1 MTKVATGVLVLGT
14 QWGDEGKG
22 KFVDL
27 LTEEA
32 SLVVRFQGGHNA
44 GHTLII
50 GDEKTVLHLVPSG
63 ILHEHVTCAIGH
75 GVVVAPDALFQEVDD
90 LAARGVAVA
99 ERLVVSG
106 ACPLIMPY
114 HIALDQ
120 ARERAAGKDAIGTTG
135 RGIGPAYEDKAG
147 RRALRVHDL
156 LDLKTNQLKAKLQTI
171 VEYHNTA
178 LANFGEELIDVD
190 LMVEF
195 AEHYA
200 ERLKPY
206 VRDVPA
212 LIQSYRE
219 AGKAVLYEGAQGTLL
234 DVDQGT
240 YPFVTSSNTVSGAA
254 CTGSGVGP
262 SAITYVLGVAKA
274 YTTRVGA
281 GPFPTELFDEVGKEL
296 GERGHEFGATTGRE
310 RRCGWLDGVALKRA
324 CLINGVTGICL
335 TKLDVM
341 DTLTEVKICTHYE
354 MNGEVLDSPP
364 LGASGM
370 DACKPVY
377 ESMPGWQ
384 SATAGVTKMENLP
397 AAARNYIKRV
407 EQIVGVPIHIVS
419 TGPERN
425 EGIVLVNPFSA

>member
-1 MTKVATGVLVLGT
+1 MTNTASGVLVLGT

-27 LTEEA
+27 LTEQA

-75 GVVVAPDALFQEVDD
+75 GVVLAPDAFFKEVDD
-90 LAARGVAVA
+90 VVERGVNVDN
-99 ERLVVSG
+99 RLVVSG
-106 ACPLIMPY
+106 GCSLIMPY

-120 ARERAAGKDAIGTTG
+120 ARERAAGKDKIGTTG

-156 LDLKTNQLKAKLQTI
+156 FDLNTQALREKLQI
-171 VEYHNTA
+171 IADHHNTTFSHF
-178 LANFGEELIDVD
+178 NEELIDVD
-190 LMVEF
+190 LMLEF
-195 AEHYA
+195 AQSFG
-200 ERLKPY
+200 ERLKPF

-212 LIQSYRE
+212 LIESYRAE
-219 AGKAVLYEGAQGTLL
+219 GKSVLFEGAQGTLL

-262 SAITYVLGVAKA
+262 NAITYVLGVAKA

-296 GERGHEFGATTGRE
+296 GEKGHEFGATTGRQ
-310 RRCGWLDGVALKRA
+310 RRCGWLDAVALKRA
-324 CLINGVTGICL
+324 CLINGVSGICL

-341 DTLTEVKICTHYE
+341 DGLETVKICTHYE
-354 MNGEVLDSPP
+354 FNGETIDAPP
-364 LGASGM
+364 MGAVGM
-370 DACKPVY
+370 EACTPVY

-384 SATAGVTKMENLP
+384 AQTAGIKELDQLP
-397 AAARNYIKRV
+397 NAAHDYVKRI
-407 EQIVGVPIHIVS
+407 EDIVGVPIHIIS

-425 EGIVLVNPFSA
+425 EGIVLVSPFQ

>member
-1 MTKVATGVLVLGT
+1 MAKTASGVLVLGT

-27 LTEEA
+27 LTEQA

-50 GDEKTVLHLVPSG
+50 GEEKTVLHLVPSG
-63 ILHEHVTCAIGH
+63 ILHDHVTCAIGH
-75 GVVVAPDALFQEVDD
+75 GVVLAPDAFFKEVDD
-90 LAARGVAVA
+90 LVERGISV
-99 ERLVVSG
+99 ENRLVVSG
-106 ACPLIMPY
+106 GCPLIMPY

-120 ARERAAGKDAIGTTG
+120 AREKAAGKSKIGTTG

-156 LDLKTNQLKAKLQTI
+156 FDLNTEELREKLQSI
-171 VEYHNTA
+171 VDFHNTTFA
-178 LANFGEELIDVD
+178 HHGEELIDVD
-190 LMVEF
+190 LMLEF
-195 AEHYA
+195 AQTYA
-200 ERLKPY
+200 ARLEPF

-212 LIQSYRE
+212 LIESFR
-219 AGKAVLYEGAQGTLL
+219 ASAKSVLFEGAQGTLL

-240 YPFVTSSNTVSGAA
+240 YPFVTSSNTVSGSA

-281 GPFPTELFDEVGKEL
+281 GPFPTELFDEVGAEL
-296 GERGHEFGATTGRE
+296 GEKGDEFGATTGRK
-310 RRCGWLDGVALKRA
+310 RRCGWLDAVALKRA

-341 DTLTEVKICTHYE
+341 DGLESVKICTQYE
-354 MNGEVLDSPP
+354 LNGEIVDAPP
-364 LGASGM
+364 MGAVGLA
-370 DACKPVY
+370 ACKPVY
-377 ESMPGWQ
+377 ESLPGWQ
-384 SATAGVTKMENLP
+384 ANTAGVTEIDQLP
-397 AAARNYIKRV
+397 SAARDYVKRIESV
-407 EQIVGVPIHIVS
+407 IGVPVHIIS

-425 EGIVLVNPFSA
+425 EGIVLVNPFQ

>member
-1 MTKVATGVLVLGT
+1 MANTASGVLVLGT

-27 LTEEA
+27 LTEQA

-75 GVVVAPDALFQEVDD
+75 GVVLAPDAFFKEVDELVERGID
-90 LAARGVAVA
+90 LTN
-99 ERLVVSG
+99 RLLVSG
-106 ACPLIMPY
+106 GCPLIMPY

-120 ARERAAGKDAIGTTG
+120 ARESAAGKSKIGTTG

-156 LDLKTNQLKAKLQTI
+156 FDLNTTELREKLQTI
-171 VEYHNTA
+171 ADFHNIA
-178 LANFGEELIDVD
+178 LSHFGEELIDVD
-190 LMVEF
+190 LMMEF
-195 AEHYA
+195 AQA
-200 ERLKPY
+200 FGERLKPY
-206 VRDVPA
+206 VTDVPS
-212 LIQSYRE
+212 LIESYRVS
-219 AGKAVLYEGAQGTLL
+219 GKAVLFEGAQGTLL

-254 CTGSGVGP
+254 CTGAGVGP
-262 SAITYVLGVAKA
+262 SAITYILGVAKA

-281 GPFPTELFDEVGKEL
+281 GPFPTELFDEVGEEL
-296 GERGHEFGATTGRE
+296 GEKGHEFGATTGRQ
-310 RRCGWLDGVALKRA
+310 RRCGWLDAVALKRA

-341 DTLTEVKICTHYE
+341 DGLKTVKICTHYE
-354 MNGEVLDSPP
+354 LNGETVDAPP
-364 LGASGM
+364 MGAVGM
-370 DACKPVY
+370 AACTPVY
-377 ESMPGWQ
+377 ESLPGWQ
-384 SATAGVTKMENLP
+384 AQTAGVTELEQLP
-397 AAARNYIKRV
+397 KAAQDYVKRI
-407 EQIVGVPIHIVS
+407 EAIVGVPIHIIS

-425 EGIVLVNPFSA
+425 EGIVVVNPFQ

>member
-1 MTKVATGVLVLGT
+1 MAKAASGVLVLGT

-27 LTEEA
+27 LTEQA

-75 GVVVAPDALFQEVDD
+75 GVVLAPDAFFKEVDE
-90 LAARGVAVA
+90 LIERGIDVKQ
-99 ERLVVSG
+99 RLVISG

-120 ARERAAGKDAIGTTG
+120 ARERAAGKSAIGTTG

-156 LDLKTNQLKAKLQTI
+156 FDLNTEQLREKLQTI
-171 VEYHNTA
+171 LDYHNVA
-178 LANFGEELIDVD
+178 FAQFGEALIDVD

-195 AEHYA
+195 AQGYG
-200 ERLKPY
+200 ERLRDY
-206 VRDVPA
+206 VKDVPA
-212 LIQSYRE
+212 LIEGYRQ
-219 AGKAVLYEGAQGTLL
+219 AGKSVLFEGAQGTLL

-281 GPFPTELFDEVGKEL
+281 GPFPTELFDDVGKEL
-296 GERGHEFGATTGRE
+296 GEKGHEFGATTGRK
-310 RRCGWLDGVALKRA
+310 RRCGWLDAVALKRA

-341 DTLTEVKICTHYE
+341 DGLATVKLCTAYRYQ
-354 MNGEVLDSPP
+354 GESIDAPP
-364 LGASGM
+364 LGAVGLE
-370 DACKPVY
+370 ACEPVY

-384 SATAGVTKMENLP
+384 ATTAGVTELDALP
-397 AAARNYIKRV
+397 QAARDYVSRI
-407 EQIVGVPIHIVS
+407 EQVVGVPIHIIS

-425 EGIVLVNPFSA
+425 EGIVLVNPFA

>member
-1 MTKVATGVLVLGT
+1 MANAATGVLVLGT

-63 ILHEHVTCAIGH
+63 ILHKHVTCAIGH
-75 GVVVAPDALFQEVDD
+75 GVVLAPDAFFKEVDE
-90 LAARGVAVA
+90 LVERGVDVQN
-99 ERLVVSG
+99 RLMVSG
-106 ACPLIMPY
+106 GCPLIMPY

-120 ARERAAGKDAIGTTG
+120 TRERAAGKSAIGTTG
-135 RGIGPAYEDKAG
+135 RGIGPAYEDKVA
-147 RRALRVHDL
+147 RRALRVHELYDL
-156 LDLKTNQLKAKLQTI
+156 NATQLKEKLQGI
-171 VEYHNTA
+171 VDHHNA
-178 LANFGEELIDVD
+178 AFAQHDEPLIDVD

-195 AEHYA
+195 AQTYG

-206 VRDVPA
+206 VNDVPA
-212 LIQSYRE
+212 LIESYR
-219 AGKAVLYEGAQGTLL
+219 AKGQAILFEGAQGTLL

-274 YTTRVGA
+274 YTTRVGS

-296 GERGHEFGATTGRE
+296 GEKGHEFGATTGRQ
-310 RRCGWLDGVALKRA
+310 RRCGWLDAVALKRA
-324 CLINGVTGICL
+324 CMINGVTGICL

-341 DTLTEVKICTHYE
+341 DDLAEVKICTHYE
-354 MNGEVLDSPP
+354 LNGERIDAPP
-364 LGASGM
+364 MGAVGLE
-370 DACKPVY
+370 ACTPVY
-377 ESMPGWQ
+377 ETMPGWQ
-384 SATAGVTKMENLP
+384 ARTAGVTQLGDLP
-397 AAARNYIKRV
+397 EAAKAYVDRI
-407 EQIVGVPIHIVS
+407 ETIVGVPVHIIS

-425 EGIVLVNPFSA
+425 EGIVLVSPFS

>member
-1 MTKVATGVLVLGT
+1 MAKAASGVLVLGT

-27 LTEEA
+27 LTEQA

-75 GVVVAPDALFQEVDD
+75 GVVLAPDAFFKEVDE
-90 LAARGVAVA
+90 LIERGIDVKQ
-99 ERLVVSG
+99 RLVVSG

-120 ARERAAGKDAIGTTG
+120 ARERAAGKSAIGTTG

-156 LDLKTNQLKAKLQTI
+156 FDLNTEQLRKKLQTI
-171 VEYHNTA
+171 LDYHNVA
-178 LANFGEELIDVD
+178 FAQFGEDLIDVE
-190 LMVEF
+190 LMLEF
-195 AEHYA
+195 AQTYG
-200 ERLKPY
+200 ERLKDY
-206 VRDVPA
+206 VQDVPA
-212 LIQSYRE
+212 LIETYRQ
-219 AGKAVLYEGAQGTLL
+219 AGKSVLFEGAQGTLL

-262 SAITYVLGVAKA
+262 CAITYVLGVAKA

-296 GERGHEFGATTGRE
+296 GEKGHEFGATTGRQ
-310 RRCGWLDGVALKRA
+310 RRCGWLDAVALKRA

-341 DTLTEVKICTHYE
+341 DGLSEVKLCTAYRYQ
-354 MNGEVLDSPP
+354 GESIDAPP
-364 LGASGM
+364 LGAVGLE
-370 DACKPVY
+370 ACEPEY

-384 SATAGVTKMENLP
+384 ANTAGVTELNDLP
-397 AAARNYIKRV
+397 EAARDYISRIEEV
-407 EQIVGVPIHIVS
+407 IGVPIHIIS

-425 EGIVLVNPFSA
+425 EGIVLVSPFD

>member
-1 MTKVATGVLVLGT
+1 MANEATGVLVLGT

-63 ILHEHVTCAIGH
+63 ILHDHVTCAIGH
-75 GVVVAPDALFQEVDD
+75 GVVLAPDAFFNEVDE
-90 LAARGVAVA
+90 LKARGVALDG
-99 ERLVVSG
+99 RLVVSG

-156 LDLKTNQLKAKLQTI
+156 FDLKRNELKAKLQTI
-171 VEYHNTA
+171 VDFHNTSFA
-178 LANFGEELIDVD
+178 HYGEELIDVD

-200 ERLKPY
+200 ERLKPF
-206 VRDVPA
+206 VRDVPG
-212 LIQSYRE
+212 LIESYR
-219 AGKAVLYEGAQGTLL
+219 ADGKAVLFEGAQGTLL

-262 SAITYVLGVAKA
+262 SAITYILGVAKA

-281 GPFPTELFDEVGKEL
+281 GPFPTELFDDVGKEL

-310 RRCGWLDGVALKRA
+310 RRCGWLDGVALKRS

-335 TKLDVM
+335 TKMDVM
-341 DTLTEVKICTHYE
+341 DTLQEIKLCTHYVH
-354 MNGEVLDSPP
+354 NGEQLDAPP
-364 LGASGM
+364 LGA
-370 DACKPVY
+370 AVLEQCEPVY
-377 ESMPGWQ
+377 ETLPGWQ
-384 SATAGVTKMENLP
+384 SQTAGITKLEDLP
-397 AAARNYIKRV
+397 TAARDYVKRIEEV
-407 EQIVGVPIHIVS
+407 VGVPVHIIS

-425 EGIVLVNPFSA
+425 EGIVLVNPFA

>member
-1 MTKVATGVLVLGT
+1 MANEATGVLVLGT

-27 LTEEA
+27 LTEQA

-50 GDEKTVLHLVPSG
+50 GNEKTVLHLVPSG
-63 ILHEHVTCAIGH
+63 ILHPHVTCAIGH
-75 GVVVAPDALFQEVDD
+75 GVVLAPDAFFTEVDD
-90 LAARGVAVA
+90 LVERGVDVQD
-99 ERLVVSG
+99 RLVVSG

-120 ARERAAGKDAIGTTG
+120 MRERAAGKAAIGTTG

-156 LDLKTNQLKAKLQTI
+156 YDLDTNALKEKLQGI
-171 VEYHNTA
+171 VDYHNA
-178 LANFGEELIDVD
+178 AFAQHGEDLIDVD

-195 AEHYA
+195 AQEYGR
-200 ERLKPY
+200 RLAPY
-206 VRDVPA
+206 VKDVPG
-212 LIQSYRE
+212 LIESCRSE
-219 AGKAVLYEGAQGTLL
+219 GKPVLFEGAQGTLL

-254 CTGSGVGP
+254 CTGAGVGP
-262 SAITYVLGVAKA
+262 AAITYVLGVAKA

-281 GPFPTELFDEVGKEL
+281 GPFPTELFDDVGREL

-310 RRCGWLDGVALKRA
+310 RRCGWLDAVALKRS

-341 DTLTEVKICTHYE
+341 DGLAEVKLCTHYE
-354 MNGEVLDSPP
+354 LKGEKLDVPP
-364 LGASGM
+364 LGAAALSE
-370 DACKPVY
+370 CTPVY
-377 ESMPGWQ
+377 ETMPGWQ
-384 SATAGVTKMENLP
+384 AATARGTDIVDLP
-397 AAARNYIKRV
+397 KAAHDYVKRI
-407 EQIVGVPIHIVS
+407 EQVVGVPVHIIS

-425 EGIVLVNPFSA
+425 EGIVLVNPFG